1 MAVAIAVG
9 RSGINTLLVLSQVV
23 LAIVLPFIVFP
34 LVWLTSARAVMSVRS
49 DEPPRPHEEDDKAAA
64 TTTTMDG
71 SCESDVDARN
81 EGDVDVEGARDAMVD
96 FSNGWIV
103 AGVGYGIWLIVVVA
117 NVYVL
122 VELMLGND

>member
-81 EGDVDVEGARDAMVD
+81 EADVDVEGDDVETELTHTHAANLSLSSTSSFPTPSAR
-96 FSNGWIV
+96 
-103 AGVGYGIWLIVVVA
+103 LP
-117 NVYVL
+117 
-122 VELMLGND
+122 